1 MYYCNRLESGWYLL
15 KDYYEIL
22 NVSRDASLDEIKSSY
37 RKLAKKY
44 HPDLNPNDK
53 EAEKKFKEIN
63 EAYEVLSDPE
73 KRRRYDMFGEAG
85 VNGQGGYTQDFTGFG
100 DIFDDIFDMFTG
112 GFGRTSHRARD
123 YGPVKGAD
131 LRYDL
136 ELEFEEAVFGAEKE
150 IQIKRTE
157 ECGTCHGTG
166 VKPGSSKETCSKCKG
181 TGQVKYAQTT
191 PFGQFVRVATC
202 DVCGGSGEIIK
213 EKCTHCNGKG
223 KVMKNKRIKV
233 KVPAGVDT
241 DSIISVRGE
250 GDAGDRGGPP
260 GDLYVY
266 VTVKPHSLF
275 KRKGNDLY
283 LTVPIS
289 FTEACLGAEIEV
301 PTLEGTVKFDL
312 PAGTQTGEEFKLK
325 NMGVPNVRGIGRG
338 DIYFKVQVQVPKKLT
353 ERQRELLLELDKEF
367 GNNTKKG
374 KKGFF
379 NKMKNAFGN

>member
-1 MYYCNRLESGWYLL
+1 M

-22 NVSRDASLDEIKSSY
+22 NVSKDASLDEIKAAY

-53 EAEKKFKEIN
+53 EAEQKFKEIN

-85 VNGQGGYTQDFTGFG
+85 VNGQGGYSQDFTGFG

-112 GFGRTSHRARD
+112 GFGRATHRARN

-136 ELEFEEAVFGAEKE
+136 TLEFEEAVFGAEKE
-150 IQIKRTE
+150 IQIRRSE
-157 ECGTCHGTG
+157 SCSTCNGTG
-166 VKPGSSKETCSKCKG
+166 VKPGSSKETCSKCNG
-181 TGQVKYAQTT
+181 SGEVRYAQRT

-202 DVCGGSGEIIK
+202 DMCGGTGEIIK
-213 EKCTHCNGKG
+213 EKCVSCNGTG
-223 KVMKNKRIKV
+223 KVLKNKRIKV
-233 KVPAGVDT
+233 KIPAGVDT
-241 DSIISVRGE
+241 GSIISVKGE
-250 GDAGDRGGPP
+250 GEAGDRGGPP

-266 VTVKPHSLF
+266 ITVKPHKVF
-275 KRKGNDLY
+275 KRKGNDIF

-301 PTLEGTVKFDL
+301 PTLEGIEKFDL
-312 PAGTQTGEEFKLK
+312 PAGTQSGEEFKLK
-325 NMGVPNVRGIGRG
+325 NKGVPNVRGIGRG
-338 DIYFKVQVQVPKKLT
+338 DLYFKVKIQVPKKLT
-353 ERQRELLLELDKEF
+353 DRQRELLIELDKEF
-367 GNNTKKG
+367 NINRKQEKKS
-374 KKGFF
+374 FF
-379 NKMKNAFGN
+379 KKMKDAFGS

>member
-1 MYYCNRLESGWYLL
+1 L

-22 NVSRDASLDEIKSSY
+22 NVSKDASLDEIKAAY

-53 EAEKKFKEIN
+53 EAEQKFKEIN

-85 VNGQGGYTQDFTGFG
+85 VNGQGGYSQDFTGFG

-112 GFGRTSHRARD
+112 GFGRATHRARN

-136 ELEFEEAVFGAEKE
+136 TLEFEEAVFGAEKE
-150 IQIKRTE
+150 IQIRRSE
-157 ECGTCHGTG
+157 SCSTCNGTG
-166 VKPGSSKETCSKCKG
+166 VKPGSSKETCSKCNG
-181 TGQVKYAQTT
+181 SGEVRYAQRT

-202 DVCGGSGEIIK
+202 DMCGGTGEIIK
-213 EKCTHCNGKG
+213 EKCVSCNGTG
-223 KVMKNKRIKV
+223 KVLKNKRIKV
-233 KVPAGVDT
+233 KIPAGVDT
-241 DSIISVRGE
+241 GSIISVKGE
-250 GDAGDRGGPP
+250 GEAGDRGGPP

-266 VTVKPHSLF
+266 ITVKPHKVF
-275 KRKGNDLY
+275 KRKGNDIF

-301 PTLEGTVKFDL
+301 PTLEGIEKFDL
-312 PAGTQTGEEFKLK
+312 PAGTQSGEEFKLK
-325 NMGVPNVRGIGRG
+325 NKGVPNVRGIGRG
-338 DIYFKVQVQVPKKLT
+338 DLYFKVKIQVPKKLT
-353 ERQRELLLELDKEF
+353 DRQRELLIELDKEF
-367 GNNTKKG
+367 NINRKQEKKS
-374 KKGFF
+374 FF
-379 NKMKNAFGN
+379 KKMKDAFGS

>member
-1 MYYCNRLESGWYLL
+1 
-15 KDYYEIL
+15 
-22 NVSRDASLDEIKSSY
+22 
-37 RKLAKKY
+37 
-44 HPDLNPNDK
+44 
-53 EAEKKFKEIN
+53 
-63 EAYEVLSDPE
+63 
-73 KRRRYDMFGEAG
+73 
-85 VNGQGGYTQDFTGFG
+85 
-100 DIFDDIFDMFTG
+100 
-112 GFGRTSHRARD
+112 
-123 YGPVKGAD
+123 
-131 LRYDL
+131 
-136 ELEFEEAVFGAEKE
+136 
-150 IQIKRTE
+150 
-157 ECGTCHGTG
+157 
-166 VKPGSSKETCSKCKG
+166 
-181 TGQVKYAQTT
+181 
-191 PFGQFVRVATC
+191 
-202 DVCGGSGEIIK
+202 
-213 EKCTHCNGKG
+213 
-223 KVMKNKRIKV
+223 MKNKRIKV

-241 DSIISVRGE
+241 GSIISVRGE